1 MVEKNI
7 NREIISM
14 EIRELF
20 SDIEKFIVKKDEI
33 ASNFKKVFL
42 GCSTNN

>member
-7 NREIISM
+7 NNEIISM

-20 SDIEKFIVKKDEI
+20 SDMENFIIKKDEF
-33 ASNFKKVFL
+33 ANSFKRMIL
-42 GCSTNN
+42 STSTNN

>member
-1 MVEKNI
+1 MIEKNL
-7 NREIISM
+7 NTEIIST

-20 SDIEKFIVKKDEI
+20 SDMEKFIIKKDEL
-33 ASNFKKVFL
+33 ADNFKKMLL

>member
-7 NREIISM
+7 QNEIISM

-20 SDIEKFIVKKDEI
+20 SDIEKFIEKKDELANGI
-33 ASNFKKVFL
+33 KKVFL
-42 GCSTNN
+42 NCSTNN

>member
-7 NREIISM
+7 HTEIISM

-20 SDIEKFIVKKDEI
+20 SDMEKFIVKKDEL
-33 ASNFKKVFL
+33 AGNLKKVL
-42 GCSTNN
+42 LSCSTNN

>member
-7 NREIISM
+7 NKEIISM

-20 SDIEKFIVKKDEI
+20 EDMENFIIKKDEF
-33 ASNFKKVFL
+33 AKNFKSMIL
-42 GCSTNN
+42 STSTNN